1 MIQDTQKRNTGLLI
15 RGQPSPPQTS
25 SKSFIL
31 QTEKLRPRRKGVLF
45 GVRVIVEL
53 LETAGEWESG
63 KGERKRRTW
72 ERSHLLKL
80 RDPQTFA

>member
-1 MIQDTQKRNTGLLI
+1 MIQDAQKRNTGLLI

-63 KGERKRRTW
+63 KGERKGTTW